1 MADKYK
7 EYLAAQ
13 VLNDSQVVTYRAL
26 SRALKVHVNLAKQ
39 MLYDFHQKQNARK
52 PGSVHATY
60 LLTGKKHPNTSQH
73 ASGMLSQDGE
83 DSSMQSAPFMS
94 SIPEPESPTETISV
108 TSIILVK
115 EEDLEKI
122 KAQLEEV
129 TSIHIYSL
137 EPGPLEIIHL
147 LSVCNQEI
155 ARKYA
160 HEDPLENW
168 KTYGTIHNPNVKRRT
183 TRVPAPPVAS
193 IALATTSKA
202 TPRSDGAV
210 KIKEDAILS
219 KARRGSESEGS
230 RSGRSTPQG
239 EPTIGAAKKLTAKST
254 LKRDSSDIFKSFA
267 KAKAKPKEATPTTDS
282 AEQSAQEDQPMKDVS
297 EDEYEEDYTPEVEI
311 SKEKSDAARKARA
324 EREEKLRQMMEDA
337 EDVPMD
343 DAPVEAE
350 EEPPSAP
357 LDKQPQPQ
365 EVDEPEAVVTVAGGR
380 RRGRRRVTKKKTVK
394 DEEGYLVTKEEQVW
408 ESFSEDEPEPKKPK
422 TSAIASATS
431 KGKKGA
437 KAGQGNIMSFFTKK

>member
-7 EYLAAQ
+7 EYLATH
-13 VLNDSQVVTYRAL
+13 VLNDSQIVTYRAL

-39 MLYDFHQKQNARK
+39 MLYDFHQKQNAKK

-60 LLTGKKHPNTSQH
+60 LLTGKKRPKSSQYTNG
-73 ASGMLSQDGE
+73 ASPQDGAN
-83 DSSMQSAPFMS
+83 SFMQSAPFTS
-94 SIPEPESPTETISV
+94 SIPEPEEATEEVIPV

-115 EEDLEKI
+115 EEDLEEVKT
-122 KAQLEEV
+122 QLEGM

-137 EPGPLEIIHL
+137 EPGPLENIHL
-147 LSVCNQEI
+147 LSVGNQEI

-168 KTYGTIHNPNVKRRT
+168 KIYGTIHNPNITRRA
-183 TRVPAPPVAS
+183 TRVPPPPVAS
-193 IALATTSKA
+193 VVPATTSKV
-202 TPRSDGAV
+202 TPRPNNTAQT
-210 KIKEDAILS
+210 KEKDAGLP

-230 RSGRSTPQG
+230 RSSQSTPQA
-239 EPTIGAAKKLTAKST
+239 EPTTGAKKLGAKPA

-267 KAKAKPKEATPTTDS
+267 KAKAKPKEATPATDS
-282 AEQSAQEDQPMKDVS
+282 AEQSAQEDEPMKDVS

-324 EREEKLRQMMEDA
+324 EREEKLRQMMEDD
-337 EDVPMD
+337 DVSMD
-343 DAPVEAE
+343 DAPAETE
-350 EEPPSAP
+350 EEPTSTP

-365 EVDEPEAVVTVAGGR
+365 EISEPEAAVTVTGGR

-408 ESFSEDEPEPKKPK
+408 ESFSEDEPEPKKLKAPSM
-422 TSAIASATS
+422 TNTTS
-431 KGKKGA
+431 KRKKGA
-437 KAGQGNIMSFFTKK
+437 KPGQGNITSFFTKK